1 MRCKI
6 TNFIRVNRPSILA
19 IFLKFLT
26 KTFGYK
32 HFVYFCSMTWVKRIF
47 NFYLDASIHV
57 ALMLICLVH
66 ITALTLNIMVPAAL
80 YFLVFFGSISCYN
93 FVKYGVE
100 AEKYI
105 LVANSYHKSI
115 QFFSLGCLLVA
126 GYHFFF
132 LSERVVLGL
141 IFLAAI
147 TGLYALPVLP
157 KHKNFRS
164 LSGFKILI
172 VAIVWAG
179 TTVIL
184 PVLSHKAFISWDV
197 KVETLQRFL
206 FVLIALLPFEIRDL
220 NYDGAELGTLPQRI
234 GIENTKGVGL
244 VWVFLFF
251 AATFLKM
258 NFDWV
263 DLAVNGL
270 VGLVLIVVLLL
281 THRNQSKY
289 FSSFWV
295 EAIPLFWWIL
305 VVLEKNRF

>member
-1 MRCKI
+1 M
-6 TNFIRVNRPSILA
+6 
-19 IFLKFLT
+19 
-26 KTFGYK
+26 
-32 HFVYFCSMTWVKRIF
+32 
-47 NFYLDASIHV
+47 
-57 ALMLICLVH
+57 
-66 ITALTLNIMVPAAL
+66 
-80 YFLVFFGSISCYN
+80 
-93 FVKYGVE
+93 KYGVE

-184 PVLSHKAFISWDV
+184 PVLSHTAFISWDV
-197 KVETLQRFL
+197 EVETLQRFL

-220 NYDGAELGTLPQRI
+220 NYDVAELGTLPQRI
-234 GIENTKGVGL
+234 GIENTKGIGL

-251 AATFLKM
+251 GATFLKM
-258 NFDWV
+258 NFDWG

-270 VGLVLIVVLLL
+270 VSLVLIVVLLL
-281 THRNQSKY
+281 THRNQRKY